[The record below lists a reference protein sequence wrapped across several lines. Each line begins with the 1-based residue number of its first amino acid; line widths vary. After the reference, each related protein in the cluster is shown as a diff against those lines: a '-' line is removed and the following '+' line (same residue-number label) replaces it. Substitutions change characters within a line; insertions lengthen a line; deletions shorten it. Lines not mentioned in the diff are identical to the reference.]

1 MRTKDE
7 NEDEGRRRLFSHG
20 LILLLSI
27 FTRMASMVLSRFQS
41 WNIKIKHSYLY
52 PHPHQFPLS
61 TLPTGLQEFYDLYN
75 QRTKNKIHIDLSLH
89 KRDHQFYLR
98 TDPTPLQRQKDPV
111 KPVYDFMNR
120 WGQTD
125 YLYTLLHEC
134 PLDASSEFLLPI
146 YHAPR
151 DPSNFTL
158 YSCKQM

>member
-1 MRTKDE
+1 MP
-7 NEDEGRRRLFSHG
+7 
-20 LILLLSI
+20 I
-27 FTRMASMVLSRFQS
+27 
-41 WNIKIKHSYLY
+41 
-52 PHPHQFPLS
+52 
-61 TLPTGLQEFYDLYN
+61 GLQEFYDLYN
-75 QRTKNKIHIDLSLH
+75 QRTKNKLH
-89 KRDHQFYLR
+89 LKMTLNHRVNQFYLL
-98 TDPTPLQRQKDPV
+98 TDPIPLQRQPQKDPV